1 MQIGGT
7 LITAVVRIAVFA
19 ATLALIYYFVI
30 RPVLDTTETV
40 SSGIN
45 DNIQRSLDQA
55 NEAFEMGD
63 MDFGP
68 QRQENLTDDI
78 KRVPTNKLPRLNRC
92 ISNAGANLDRIERC
106 AERLGR

>member
-7 LITAVVRIAVFA
+7 MITAVVRIAVLA
-19 ATLALIYYFVI
+19 ATLALVYFFVI

-55 NEAFEMGD
+55 NDAFRQGD
-63 MDFGP
+63 MNFSLKE
-68 QRQENLTDDI
+68 QRRLTDDI
-78 KRVPTNKLPRLNRC
+78 KNVPTDKLPRLNRC
-92 ISNAGANLDRIERC
+92 ISNAGANLDRVERC
-106 AERLGR
+106 ARRLSR